1 MGSTA
6 NEDVGVEAKTSSP
19 TAVTKLYRHDCEYNC
34 CAARWSEFPSTDDDH
49 ESLFKRT
56 AKVSIV
62 HRHVFE
68 EKRWVTKSFTINN
81 PVMRQ
86 IITKALSKYQDLD
99 MDLEEWTFKP
109 PYEPLVHRWDQL
121 ATLRAEMKDGAEK
134 EAADELINFLTPITA
149 SAVEHLAKTRETKK
163 VTFEYI
169 WQILPPGELA
179 VTKLYGVDAV
189 CRVVKYEKTEIRRVP
204 VWTIH
209 LEYVDWNGETCGYA
223 STKTTITVF
232 NGYRRVTSLP
242 VYPLSFEGN
251 APEIR
256 EKMVKR
262 GRQFEKYRGYH
273 FLTCSGKKV
282 LIETS
287 EGRTV
292 TGRVIVDAFAYY
304 SSHNIPKPSLRSL
317 TDEEENSESSGL
329 KNSGSNNDSD
339 SDSDSEVLVEG
350 NELKVVVTKATDVSR
365 NENFAPMTD
374 EHCLLAIPWV
384 KGMDLKTKEWSQF
397 LVNELEAIVWNDKA
411 FDNLVLPEG
420 EKELVWDFVESKNI
434 TNYAYDDFI
443 PEKGRGIIVLMFGPP
458 GVGKTYTAEAAAERS
473 RVPLYSMSAGVLGT
487 QPGEVEKCLDSTL
500 ELCRLW
506 NAMLLLDEADVFLGA
521 RTNEGLARNEL
532 VSIFLT
538 KLEYYQGML
547 FLTTNRIA
555 SIDRAFQSRVDLF
568 LPYHDLLPPARR
580 QVWINFFNHIGRD
593 KFEINEADLDELEKL
608 KLNGREIK
616 NLIKSSQL
624 LGYKSGGKV
633 DASKLKMLAQK
644 RLAALEKMHD
654 DDA

>member
-6 NEDVGVEAKTSSP
+6 TEDVVPENKTPSP
-19 TAVTKLYRHDCEYNC
+19 TSVTKLYRHDCEYNC
-34 CAARWSEFPSTDDDH
+34 CASRWSEFPSTDDDH
-49 ESLFKRT
+49 VALDKKI
-56 AKVSIV
+56 AKISIV

-68 EKRWVTKSFTINN
+68 EKRWVTKSFTINSLL
-81 PVMRQ
+81 MRQ
-86 IITKALSKYQDLD
+86 ILVKALSKYQDLD
-99 MDLEEWTFKP
+99 MDLEEWTFQP
-109 PYEPLVHRWDQL
+109 PYAPLVHRWEQL
-121 ATLRAEMKDGAEK
+121 ATLRAEMKDGPEK
-134 EAADELINFLTPITA
+134 NAADELINFLTPITA
-149 SAVEHLAKTRETKK
+149 SAVDHLAKTRETKK

-179 VTKLYGVDAV
+179 VTKLYGVDTV
-189 CRVVKYEKTEIRRVP
+189 CRVVKYEKTEIQRIP
-204 VWTIH
+204 VWIIH
-209 LEYVDWNGETCGYA
+209 LEYVDWNGQNCGYA
-223 STKTTITVF
+223 ATKTVISAF
-232 NGYRRVTSLP
+232 SGYRRVTGLP
-242 VYPLSFEGN
+242 VYPLSFEEDVT
-251 APEIR
+251 EIR
-256 EKMVKR
+256 EKMIKR

-273 FLTCSGKKV
+273 FLTCNGKRV

-287 EGRTV
+287 EERTV

-304 SSHNIPKPSLRSL
+304 SSHSIPKPSLRSL
-317 TDEEENSESSGL
+317 VDEEEPIRTPKPQKDWDTTDIPN
-329 KNSGSNNDSD
+329 
-339 SDSDSEVLVEG
+339 SDSDSEVMVEG
-350 NELKVVVTKATDVSR
+350 NELQVVVTKDTNISR
-365 NENFAPMTD
+365 NENFTAMTD
-374 EHCLLAIPWV
+374 EHCLLATPWV

-397 LVNELEAIVWNDKA
+397 LVDELEEIVWNEKA

-420 EKELVWDFVESKNI
+420 EKELVWDFVESKNMS
-434 TNYAYDDFI
+434 NYAYDDFI

-458 GVGKTYTAEAAAERS
+458 GVGKTYTAEAAAEKS
-473 RVPLYSMSAGVLGT
+473 RVPLYCVSAGVLGT
-487 QPGEVEKCLDSTL
+487 LPSDVEKTLDDTL

-580 QVWINFFNHIGRD
+580 QVWINFFNHIGTD
-593 KFEINEADLDELEKL
+593 KFDVNDADLDELEIL

-633 DASKLKMLAQK
+633 DAAKLKMLAQK
-644 RLAALEKMHD
+644 RLAALEKMED
-654 DDA
+654 